1 MEWMLKELKL
11 YLSSIKEMEIS
22 MDKVQEKDIKKK
34 LAGKFT
40 RDNFLIILLAGILLL
55 VIVWPVKDENK
66 NADAGIQSG
75 QLDSE
80 RNIMDLQS
88 GLLQSTDGNV
98 QIESDELWTYASYL
112 ETSLE
117 ELLCTMDGVG
127 KVRVMVT
134 LENSG
139 ETVVEKDKST
149 VRNSTTEVDS
159 AGGSRNT
166 TDISDEEETVYGGSD
181 DPYITKV
188 MAPSVKGVV
197 VSAQGGDNAK
207 IVQNITEAIQA
218 LFGIEAHKIKVV
230 KMYSQ

>member
-1 MEWMLKELKL
+1 
-11 YLSSIKEMEIS
+11 
-22 MDKVQEKDIKKK
+22 MDKVKEKDIKKK

-40 RDNFLIILLAGILLL
+40 RDNFLIILLAGVLLL
-55 VIVWPVKDENK
+55 VIAWPVKDENEDT
-66 NADAGIQSG
+66 NTGTQSG

-88 GLLQSTDGNV
+88 DLSQGTNGNT
-98 QIESDELWTYASYL
+98 QMESDELWAYASYL

-127 KVRVMVT
+127 KVQVMVT
-134 LENSG
+134 LESSK
-139 ETVVEKDKST
+139 EAVVEKDKST

-166 TDISDEEETVYGGSD
+166 TDISDEEETIYGGSD
-181 DPYITKV
+181 NPYITKV
-188 MAPSVKGVV
+188 LAPSVKGVV

-218 LFGIEAHKIKVV
+218 LFGIEAHKIKIV